1 MEGNIGPEEALQRLA
16 EGNARYVESK
26 SLHPNQGNKRRTEV
40 LAGQSPFAVVL
51 GCSDSRVPPEIIFD
65 TGIGDLFV
73 IRVAG
78 NIADDAV
85 LGSIE
90 YAAEHLGVDL
100 VVVLGHQKCGAV
112 QAAVAGGEPNGF
124 VGSVLRALR
133 PAVDEAKSKPG
144 DAVDNTV
151 RVNVAQIV
159 AAVQASKPV
168 LSHLSAEGKLRVVGA
183 YYSLETGKVEILE

>member
-1 MEGNIGPEEALQRLA
+1 MEGNIGPEEALQRLM
-16 EGNARYVESK
+16 EGNERFIEGK
-26 SLHPNQGNKRRTEV
+26 SVHPNQDRDRRREV
-40 LAGQSPFAVVL
+40 VGGQRPFAVVL
-51 GCSDSRVPPEIIFD
+51 GCSDSRIPPEIIFD
-65 TGIGDLFV
+65 AGIGDLFV

-78 NIADDAV
+78 NIADDVV

-100 VVVLGHQKCGAV
+100 VMVLGHQKCGAI

-133 PAVDEAKSKPG
+133 PAVDEAKLKPG
-144 DAVDNTV
+144 DTVDNTV

-159 AAVQASKPV
+159 VAVRASKPV